1 MDGLSTLSLDSKTA
15 PAEGSVDVSPL
26 DEIPQPW
33 RDAMENAGAY
43 SIRDLAAKT
52 GTGPTT
58 VSDLLH
64 GRKLSSERTMQ
75 AVADALRL
83 PATTI
88 REWAATARG
97 EEKPFELPPEANRL
111 TRRERDA
118 ILAVVRAMLDPGEEA
133 TAETA
138 AASGK
143 TGQLVDL
150 ARPPAPDLS
159 RVAARRGESEG
170 RRLRDEQDS
179 DGTDPQ
185 DSSQE

>member
-1 MDGLSTLSLDSKTA
+1 M
-15 PAEGSVDVSPL
+15 SPL

-88 REWAATARG
+88 REWAAASRG
-97 EEKPFELPPEANRL
+97 EEKPFELPAEANRL

-118 ILAVVRAMLDPGEEA
+118 VLAVVRAMLDPGEEP
-133 TAETA
+133 AET
-138 AASGK
+138 G
-143 TGQLVDL
+143 GQLVDL
-150 ARPPAPDLS
+150 ARLPLPDLS

-170 RRLRDEQDS
+170 RRLREEQDRTGDEDS
-179 DGTDPQ
+179 DHTEG
-185 DSSQE
+185 

>member
-1 MDGLSTLSLDSKTA
+1 M
-15 PAEGSVDVSPL
+15 SPL

-88 REWAATARG
+88 REWAAAARG
-97 EEKPFELPPEANRL
+97 EEKPFELPAEANRL
-111 TRRERDA
+111 TRRQREAVRA
-118 ILAVVRAMLDPGEEA
+118 IVSAMLDPGEGE
-133 TAETA
+133 
-138 AASGK
+138 
-143 TGQLVDL
+143 
-150 ARPPAPDLS
+150 PPEPDLS
-159 RVAARRGESEG
+159 KVQGMRLAEESQPLRVVDDDRR
-170 RRLRDEQDS
+170 
-179 DGTDPQ
+179 
-185 DSSQE
+185 